1 MSADDNLSKIFDI
14 DPMDK
19 NEVIK
24 ANGEVLPPKS
34 KKIEENINYDY
45 DKTRDNL
52 HGLLNQGQDA
62 LYNALEIAKQSEH
75 PRAFEV
81 VGNLIKQLSEVNA
94 QLLELHDKKQKLDTP
109 KGSDK
114 NESKQVTNNA
124 IFVGSTSE
132 LNKLISDINKG
143 DWLWLCQLII
153 RWPIR

>member
-143 DWLWLCQLII
+143 D
-153 RWPIR
+153 

>member
-34 KKIEENINYDY
+34 KKMEENINYDY

-143 DWLWLCQLII
+143 E
-153 RWPIR
+153 

>member
-1 MSADDNLSKIFDI
+1 MSADDKLSKIFDI

-34 KKIEENINYDY
+34 KKMEENINYDY

-143 DWLWLCQLII
+143 E
-153 RWPIR
+153 